1 MVVVSKYH
9 RAMSA
14 STAAAASAASEAWTL
29 LAELVAGQRGRTM
42 GVCSEVDLAPGQ
54 LMALKSLDPDTPV
67 PMRELATALA
77 CDNSNVT
84 GIIDRLEE
92 RGLVERRPTPH
103 DRRVK
108 MLVVTPKGREVRT
121 RIKARMEEPPEPLLR
136 LDAGEQRALR
146 DLLRKALER

>member
-1 MVVVSKYH
+1 
-9 RAMSA
+9 MSA

-42 GVCSEVDLAPGQ
+42 CVCSEVDLAPGQ

-92 RGLVERRPTPH
+92 RGLVERRPAPH